1 MYWPPSPPITGWD
14 ERGEP
19 WQWSVHHGARPSSFH
34 QEGGC
39 KGLPLAS
46 ETFSRFVDRSRISDH
61 RDPNKQSRQN
71 GDQRG
76 PQEGDW
82 PSEGAGDR
90 KSTTATATATATAN
104 LLTTKQQLLA
114 LEKLG
119 ALPTDAAD
127 EVRNIVAEGIA
138 DKFSQPYRSFP
149 CAREGTEIRR
159 DAVPKRCALRTSVE
173 GLVANA
179 W

>member
-1 MYWPPSPPITGWD
+1 M
-14 ERGEP
+14 
-19 WQWSVHHGARPSSFH
+19 HHGARPSSFH
-34 QEGGC
+34 QEGSC
-39 KGLPLAS
+39 KRLLLAS
-46 ETFSRFVDRSRISDH
+46 ERFSRFVDRSRISNH
-61 RDPNKQSRQN
+61 RDLNKQSRQN
-71 GDQRG
+71 DDQRE

-90 KSTTATATATATAN
+90 KSAVATATATAN

-127 EVRNIVAEGIA
+127 EVRNIIAEGIA

-159 DAVPKRCALRTSVE
+159 DAVPKRCALRMSVE
-173 GLVANA
+173 GFIANA
-179 W
+179 WSVHPCHSLHQHCSLVTTPLPSG